1 MGLIKD
7 LKYSYHDIA
16 IKPAVISDISHREE
30 CNPFDDNK
38 MLPLFTAPM
47 SSVVNEKN
55 FDIFEKNKI
64 NAILPRNID
73 LNLRIDFATNGKWAA
88 FGLNEFEDVFIKNK
102 VKSYNLKVL
111 IDIANGHMRRLY
123 ELVKVFKEKYSDT
136 NNEIMIGNIANPLT
150 YEVAAL
156 ANADYVRCSVGTGEG
171 CLTTSNV
178 SVHYPVASLIDDI
191 VSVKKRMENDN
202 EINKAVNKEIRYKHF
217 PKIIADGGVRNYS
230 DAIKALALGADYVM
244 IGGLFARMLESAA
257 PIFVFDDSDRKQ
269 FLIHHD
275 IAKYDNGW
283 RVKDIESSYSSGKL
297 YQHLYKSFFGMASKK
312 AQIMINGEKTH
323 TSEGIEKN
331 VEVLY
336 TISQWVDNFTDYL
349 RSAMSYT
356 NAKSLKDFITNTDTI
371 VVSNNTYESVNK

>member
-47 SSVVNEKN
+47 TSVVNEKN

-123 ELVKVFKEKYSDT
+123 DLVEAFKEKYSDT

-178 SVHYPVASLIDDI
+178 SVHYPVASLIDNI

-202 EINKAVNKEIRYKHF
+202 EINKAVNKEIKYKHF

-244 IGGLFARMLESAA
+244 IGGLFTRMVESAA
-257 PIFVFDDSDRKQ
+257 KTFFETSDGERVY
-269 FLIHHD
+269 LTHHHIEED
-275 IAKYDNGW
+275 GGGW
-283 RVKDIESSYSSGKL
+283 LVSDVLSKEAFTFIKTL
-297 YQHLYKSFFGMASKK
+297 KKSFFGMASKK
-312 AQIMINGEKTH
+312 AQELMHGQKIR
-323 TSEGIEKN
+323 TSEGIEKI
-331 VEVLY
+331 VEVKFTLK
-336 TISQWVDNFTDYL
+336 QWVDNFTDYL

-356 NAKSLKDFITNTDTI
+356 NSKNLNDFISNTDTI
-371 VVSNNTYESVNK
+371 IVSNNTYESVNK